1 MAEGGPAASA
11 PRRRGRRSRRA
22 PGEHDRAA
30 HPMIDVLLVS
40 MPFGPLLSPSL
51 GLSLLQPQVERH
63 GLTCR
68 VDYYTLP
75 FAERIGESLY
85 SRIITENRTMSRAF
99 VGEWI
104 FSHALF
110 DWTSQDDERY
120 LAEVLMKPPS
130 WLGRNPTRP
139 PAPAQVRAI
148 LRARDGPR
156 RSSTGAP
163 ARCSRHDR
171 RSSAS
176 PASSSSISRR
186 WRSRNGSR
194 CSVPT
199 PSSCSAAPTA
209 KRRWGSRRCGSFHS
223 STPSFR
229 VKAITCSASSSC
241 R

>member
-30 HPMIDVLLVS
+30 HQMIDVLLVS

-75 FAERIGESLY
+75 FAERVGEPLY
-85 SRIITENRTMSRAF
+85 SRIITENRAMSRAF

-110 DWTSQDDERY
+110 DWTPQDDERY

-139 PAPAQVRAI
+139 PAPAQV
-148 LRARDGPR
+148 LEARPKIVGIT
-156 RSSTGAP
+156 SVFQQ
-163 ARCSRHDR
+163 HL
-171 RSSAS
+171 AS
-176 PASSSSISRR
+176 LAL
-186 WRSRNGSR
+186 
-194 CSVPT
+194 
-199 PSSCSAAPTA
+199 A
-209 KRRWGSRRCGSFHS
+209 KRI
-223 STPSFR
+223 
-229 VKAITCSASSSC
+229 KAQRPDTFILFGGANCEATMGLETVRQFPFVDAVVSGQGDHVFGELVLQVTGH
-241 R
+241 